1 MLPYTAK
8 IIFYK
13 KDDHPG
19 FPTGSISFPT
29 RNPGGTMELQNLY
42 KHSMPG
48 RKKCLWFRADIY
60 NNITNKPCG
69 RVSLSNSM
77 SFLNY

>member
-1 MLPYTAK
+1 MLPYTTK

-13 KDDHPG
+13 KDDRPG

-29 RNPGGTMELQNLY
+29 MSPGGTMELQNLY

-48 RKKCLWFRADIY
+48 RRKCVWYRADVY
-60 NNITNKPCG
+60 NNMTNRPYTRINLG
-69 RVSLSNSM
+69 NSM
-77 SFLNY
+77 SFLNR